1 MVGSPCRPFGEVKR
15 PSGRT
20 TLCSSR
26 PARSGT
32 YRPSRPVGGG
42 EGGKTRSAVT
52 RRRNAWLH
60 ASPAWGGAAVGAH
73 PIPLE
78 FHLEDFVVLDPRRL
92 LELVELVQAIRA
104 HDAKADRLPW
114 PCEAAVLACGAG
126 QGHNS
131 APPSCGRAYPRLA
144 RNTACP
150 TSSPHTAP
158 SSQLHLSP
166 QARSLSAPRGAH
178 PPPRLRP
185 PSSRT

>member
-20 TLCSSR
+20 TLCSCR

-32 YRPSRPVGGG
+32 YRPSRPVGG
-42 EGGKTRSAVT
+42 ERGGQDQVSG
-52 RRRNAWLH
+52 H
-60 ASPAWGGAAVGAH
+60 AAAQRVAVGVCAH

-78 FHLEDFVVLDPRRL
+78 FHLEDFVELDPRRL

-158 SSQLHLSP
+158 SSHLHLSP
-166 QARSLSAPRGAH
+166 EARSLSAPQGAH
-178 PPPRLRP
+178 PTPAPPPALLTHV
-185 PSSRT
+185 S